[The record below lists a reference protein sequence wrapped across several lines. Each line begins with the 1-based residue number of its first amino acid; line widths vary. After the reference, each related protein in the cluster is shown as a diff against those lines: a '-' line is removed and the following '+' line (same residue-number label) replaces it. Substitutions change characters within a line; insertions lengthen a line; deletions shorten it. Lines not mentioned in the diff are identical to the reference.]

1 MSYSIFQDFVFNL
14 AGMQFGGAPGGGGGG
29 ARFQF
34 IGPGAGQ
41 GAGFQLHGNPGD
53 YAWGRGGLD
62 TIITQLLNQ
71 MDGAG
76 PPPMASD
83 TISAIPTV
91 TIDKKVL
98 EKNASCSVC
107 FEDFSEGEQARLL
120 ECGHCF
126 HTGCIV
132 PWLELHGTCPVCR
145 KVLDP
150 NAVPPPEQRET
161 EQTQPSDNTNSSSI
175 NASSSTSSSVPPT
188 VTTPTGGGGLSGM
201 IHSAISQVFRGSN
214 WASTSQPQSGQS
226 TALISSS
233 RS

>member
-1 MSYSIFQDFVFNL
+1 MFNL
-14 AGMQFGGAPGGGGGG
+14 AGMGMGGGGGGG

-34 IGPGAGQ
+34 IGPGQ
-41 GAGFQLHGNPGD
+41 GAGLQLHANPGD

-98 EKNASCSVC
+98 EKNANCSVC
-107 FEDFSEGEQARLL
+107 FEDFSLGEEARLL

-126 HTGCIV
+126 HTDCIV

-150 NAVPPPEQRET
+150 SGARPPEQGEP
-161 EQTQPSDNTNSSSI
+161 EQTQPSDNTNSSSSST
-175 NASSSTSSSVPPT
+175 NASTSTSSAVPPT
-188 VTTPTGGGGLSGM
+188 VTTPTGGGGLSG
-201 IHSAISQVFRGSN
+201 IIQSAISQVFRGSN
-214 WASTSQPQSGQS
+214 WSATSQPQSGMP
-226 TALISSS
+226 
-233 RS
+233 